1 MLNKNKFVLLS
12 ETFRVT
18 KSQRSACT
26 TNGRRKKSIQNYI
39 RKTLRRPLVK
49 YRQRCEDT
57 IKMYLK
63 GEWKSLD
70 LIKLAEGR
78 DKWRIARLEYCYRN

>member
-1 MLNKNKFVLLS
+1 MLNKNKFVLSS
-12 ETFRVT
+12 ENFRVT

-26 TNGRRKKSIQNYI
+26 TNGRHKKSIQNCV

-49 YRQRCEDT
+49 YRHRCEDT

-63 GEWKSLD
+63 GERESSGLD
-70 LIKLAEGR
+70 
-78 DKWRIARLEYCYRN
+78 